1 MKQNQIN
8 HEPKNPPQSK
18 QTTQKNQPT
27 NQPTFLVSN
36 LLATTF

>member
-18 QTTQKNQPT
+18 QTTQKKPT